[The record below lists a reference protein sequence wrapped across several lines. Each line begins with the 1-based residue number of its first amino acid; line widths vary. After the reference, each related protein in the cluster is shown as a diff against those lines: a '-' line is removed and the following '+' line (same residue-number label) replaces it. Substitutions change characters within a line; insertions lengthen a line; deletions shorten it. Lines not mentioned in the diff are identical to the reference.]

1 MPFPMHRLLLLF
13 LPFWL
18 FAQVPQKSLVQVS
31 LMKLVNDPQL
41 KGTKWSVCA
50 VDLQTGDTI
59 AAYKATQ
66 QLPGASIT
74 KLVSSSAA
82 LAFLGTEHRA
92 NTLLNVEGAV
102 QSNGVLTGHVR
113 IVGFGDVSL
122 GSKYFNSSGTE
133 LQFLHE
139 WAKLLK
145 QNGIKVITG
154 DIIADATGFGVNQCP
169 LGWEQ
174 ADMGNYYGC
183 GAFGLNFYDNTLKLS
198 FQTGA
203 AGTAVRMKQISPYDA
218 KYRLVIE
225 AKAADITSDKSYIY
239 GQPYQDFSTIKGRLP
254 ANRDNF
260 VVKASMPD
268 PERLLAEQFY
278 QVLKAEGI
286 QVQGAAVSARTRP
299 DITATLK
306 LAHKPL
312 FVQQGKT
319 LSEIIYWTNQKSVNL
334 FAEGNLLQLGLQR
347 FGTGTY
353 ENSLIVLDSI
363 LLSWQIGPCRIV
375 DGSGLSKNNRMSAS
389 QFVQLLSKQ
398 VAAPYFAAFYRSI
411 PVFGVSGTVS
421 YLCKGQAGQGK
432 IHAKSGSLDSVKS
445 FAGYV
450 DSKSGHQIAFAII
463 ANDFPGGGY
472 QLAKKMEP
480 FFNSLAT
487 Y

>member
-1 MPFPMHRLLLLF
+1 
-13 LPFWL
+13 
-18 FAQVPQKSLVQVS
+18 
-31 LMKLVNDPQL
+31 
-41 KGTKWSVCA
+41 
-50 VDLQTGDTI
+50 
-59 AAYKATQ
+59 
-66 QLPGASIT
+66 
-74 KLVSSSAA
+74 
-82 LAFLGTEHRA
+82 
-92 NTLLNVEGAV
+92 
-102 QSNGVLTGHVR
+102 
-113 IVGFGDVSL
+113 
-122 GSKYFNSSGTE
+122 
-133 LQFLHE
+133 
-139 WAKLLK
+139 
-145 QNGIKVITG
+145 
-154 DIIADATGFGVNQCP
+154 
-169 LGWEQ
+169 
-174 ADMGNYYGC
+174 
-183 GAFGLNFYDNTLKLS
+183 
-198 FQTGA
+198 
-203 AGTAVRMKQISPYDA
+203 
-218 KYRLVIE
+218 
-225 AKAADITSDKSYIY
+225 
-239 GQPYQDFSTIKGRLP
+239 
-254 ANRDNF
+254 
-260 VVKASMPD
+260 MPD

-286 QVQGAAVSARTRP
+286 QVQGAAISARTRP

-375 DGSGLSKNNRMSAS
+375 DGSGLSKNNRLSAS
-389 QFVQLLSKQ
+389 QFVQLLGKQ

-411 PVFGVSGTVS
+411 PVVGVSGTVS

-432 IHAKSGSLDSVKS
+432 IHAKSGSLNSVKS